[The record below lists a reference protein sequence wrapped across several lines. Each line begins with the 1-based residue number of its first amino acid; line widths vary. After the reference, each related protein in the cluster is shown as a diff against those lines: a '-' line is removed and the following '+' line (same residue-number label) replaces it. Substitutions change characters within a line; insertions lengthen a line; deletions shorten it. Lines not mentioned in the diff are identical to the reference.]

1 MTKNKQ
7 PNNRK
12 NDENKKKRLVAMRR
26 EEVAALYLKGYHQQK
41 IADHCNV
48 SVATINLDLKTL
60 QSEWR
65 ERAANDIDQRMSE
78 ELAKLDKVEA
88 TAWQAFEESKETT
101 ETSTQG
107 MTVRST
113 AGDPRFLNIIQ
124 NCIDKRCKLLG
135 IDAPSRLEVTGR
147 EGEPV
152 QIQQRMDMAISS
164 LASIIRDKNIDIK
177 EDAND

>member
-135 IDAPSRLEVTGR
+135 IDAPSRLELSGKEGQPIEVR
-147 EGEPV
+147 E
-152 QIQQRMDMAISS
+152 RMQMAVSALSDVLKEKKID
-164 LASIIRDKNIDIK
+164 LRDSD
-177 EDAND
+177 D